1 MRVTHLNLT
10 ETTRQLA
17 AMRAAQLKISMAE
30 HVSRLIKSDA
40 DAAGLSDFLADEDAQ
55 ATKRPG
61 SQPGGQP

>member
-1 MRVTHLNLT
+1 
-10 ETTRQLA
+10 
-17 AMRAAQLKISMAE
+17 MRAAQLKISMAE

>member
-30 HVSRLIKSDA
+30 HVSRLVRADA
-40 DAAGLSDFLADEDAQ
+40 DAAGLSDFLAVEDAKPILRS
-55 ATKRPG
+55 TPETR
-61 SQPGGQP
+61 GQR